1 MHLLLVL
8 VVLAVEELVEVLAEV
23 VLVVLQLNLV
33 IQIPD
38 LINMV
43 MLVVLGCTNQGFM

>member
-1 MHLLLVL
+1 VVL
-8 VVLAVEELVEVLAEV
+8 VVEELVEILAEV

-38 LINMV
+38 LINMA
-43 MLVVLGCTNQGFM
+43 MLVVLGITIQGFM